1 MQLVSQGSR
10 QVSKVGGMLNSQGV
24 YKSSNEVL
32 KKKKIFLFI
41 LLPHHFKF
49 LLFIILVIVNY
60 INTIARVCTHN

>member
-32 KKKKIFLFI
+32 KKKKSFYLYYY
-41 LLPHHFKF
+41 L
-49 LLFIILVIVNY
+49 IILNF
-60 INTIARVCTHN
+60 CCS